1 MKTILLA
8 TAAQTALVLA
18 ALSISATARAD
29 DAVGV
34 DELVVVATRTPERLD
49 HIGQQVT
56 VIDSAALKERQ
67 AVVVS
72 DLLATTPGVSFS
84 RNGGV
89 GGSTSLRI
97 RGAETDQT
105 VVVVDGVK
113 LNDPSGT
120 GGGYNFANL
129 LAGDIARIE
138 VLRGAQS
145 TLWGSQ
151 AIGGVVNVTTVQPT
165 EAFEG
170 SARLEAGSMN
180 TGSANVGIGGRTD
193 RVTWRLAGGYYTTDG
208 VSAYRPG
215 KEDDGYHNSN
225 LSGTAKI
232 TLTDSVYLDLRA
244 VWSRGRNK
252 FDGFP
257 APAFVFAD
265 DAEFGT
271 TEDLVTYAGLNFDL
285 FEGKLKNRVAYGY
298 THTNRD
304 NFNPVQAVTTRTF
317 DAAGENRRWEYQGEL
332 ALPHDWKT
340 TFGVESERSEMRT
353 ASPSSFTPN
362 PVPMRANVGI
372 DSVYIQAIGEVV
384 QDLTLTLGVRHDH
397 HDTFGDH
404 DLGQIA
410 AAWRLN
416 DGKTIL
422 RASFG
427 QGFKAPTLY
436 QLYSQYGNTAL
447 QPEQANSWDAGVE
460 HHFDSAKAVVS
471 ATWFQRETEN
481 QIDFVSCA
489 STSTA
494 PLCKVG
500 GVARFGYYDNT
511 ARTKAHGVEFT
522 GSAVV
527 SEVTFEANYTWTH
540 TENDSPGNVNRG
552 KELTR
557 RPEHQAYASAS
568 YTWPIGLST
577 SADIRYVGPTFD
589 NVSNTT
595 KLDAYTLLGVRASY
609 PMTDTIEVYGRVENA
624 TDRSYETTKNYGSP
638 GRGAYLGVRA
648 AF

>member
-1 MKTILLA
+1 MKTQLLA
-8 TAAQTALVLA
+8 TAALA
-18 ALSISATARAD
+18 ALSISASARAD
-29 DAVGV
+29 DATDVG
-34 DELVVVATRTPERLD
+34 ELVVVATRTPERLD

-56 VIDSAALKERQ
+56 VIDGAEIKARQ
-67 AVVVS
+67 SVVVS
-72 DLLATTPGVSFS
+72 DLLAATPGVSFS

-105 VVVVDGVK
+105 VVVIDGVK

-129 LAGDIARIE
+129 LIGDIDHIE

-151 AIGGVVNVTTVQPT
+151 AIGGVVNITTAQPT

-170 SARLEAGSMN
+170 SVMLEAGSMN
-180 TGSANVGIGGRTD
+180 TGSAQVGVGGKTD
-193 RVTWRLAGGYYTTDG
+193 RVSWRLAGGYYTTDG
-208 VSAYRPG
+208 VSSYRFG

-225 LSGTAKI
+225 LSGRMKV
-232 TLTDSVYLDLRA
+232 TLTDTAFIDLRA
-244 VWSRGRNK
+244 VWTKGRNK

-257 APAFVFAD
+257 APLFAFAD
-265 DAEFGT
+265 DPEYGT

-285 FEGKLKNRVAYGY
+285 FDGKLKNRVAYGY
-298 THTNRD
+298 THTDRD
-304 NFNPVQAVTTRTF
+304 NFNPVQPVTTRTF
-317 DAAGENRRWEYQGEL
+317 DAAGENKRWEYQGEL
-332 ALPHDWKT
+332 ALPHDWKA

-353 ASPSSFTPN
+353 ASPSNFDLD
-362 PVPMRANVGI
+362 PVPLRAKVGI
-372 DSVYIQAIGEVV
+372 DSVYIQAIGEVLPN
-384 QDLTLTLGVRHDH
+384 LTLTLGGRHDS

-404 DLGQIA
+404 DLGQVA
-410 AAWRLN
+410 LAWRLN
-416 DGKTIL
+416 DDKTIL

-436 QLYSQYGNTAL
+436 QLYSQYGTANL
-447 QPEQANSWDAGVE
+447 EPEKANSWDAGVE
-460 HHFDSAKAVVS
+460 HHFDVAKAQVS

-489 STSTA
+489 ATSIF
-494 PLCKVG
+494 PGCVKG
-500 GVARFGYYDNT
+500 GVRRSGFYSNVAQTN
-511 ARTKAHGVEFT
+511 AHGVELVGQAT
-522 GSAVV
+522 V
-527 SEVTFEANYTWTH
+527 SEVKFEANYTWTH
-540 TENDSPGNVNRG
+540 TENDSPGNANRG

-557 RPEHQAYASAS
+557 RPEHQANLQAS
-568 YTWPIGLST
+568 YTWPIGLET
-577 SADIRYVGPTFD
+577 SAAIRYVGHTFD
-589 NVSNTT
+589 NAANTT
-595 KLDAYTLLGVRASY
+595 KLDAYTLLDVRASY
-609 PMTDTIEVYGRVENA
+609 PVTETIEVYGRIENA

-638 GRGAYLGVRA
+638 GRGAYIGVRA